1 MKTEYDNKLM
11 PNILHT
17 KFLGINAD
25 STLPWRTHTEQLISR
40 LSTANYV
47 IRSIK
52 SYMSHKILMI
62 TYYSFIHSIIN
73 YVAVL

>member
-1 MKTEYDNKLM
+1 MTTI

-25 STLPWRTHTEQLISR
+25 STLSWRTHTEQLIAI
-40 LSTANYV
+40 LSTAYYV

-52 SYMSHKILMI
+52 PYMPHKILMI
-62 TYYSFIHSIIN
+62 MCYSLFHSIIN
-73 YVAVL
+73 